1 MSNPIREVQG
11 EWLGP
16 LLQKERELLGLSLNK
31 AAQAANLAPS
41 TVMRIENG
49 SMDNPSLETLYRL
62 CLVYE
67 VEPSEV
73 IPPIGSVRVALAR
86 FQDQTAD

>member
-1 MSNPIREVQG
+1 MSNPIRQVQG
-11 EWLGP
+11 EWIGP
-16 LLQKERELLGLSLNK
+16 VLQKERELCGLSLNK

-49 SMDNPSLETLYRL
+49 TLDNPSLETLNRL

-73 IPPIGSVRVALAR
+73 IPPIGSIRVALAR
-86 FQDQTAD
+86 FQDSEAD

>member
-16 LLQKERELLGLSLNK
+16 LLQKKRELLGLSLNK

>member
-62 CLVYE
+62 C
-67 VEPSEV
+67 SEV

>member
-1 MSNPIREVQG
+1 MSNPIRQVQG
-11 EWLGP
+11 EWIGP
-16 LLQKERELLGLSLNK
+16 ILQKERELRGLSLNK
-31 AAQAANLAPS
+31 AAQSANLAPS

-67 VEPSEV
+67 IEPSDV
-73 IPPIGSVRVALAR
+73 IPSIGAVRIALAR
-86 FQDQTAD
+86 FQNQTAD